1 MSKSLGNSPDPLGLI
16 EKYGA
21 DGVRV
26 GMLLSSPAGNDLMF
40 DESHCEQGRNF
51 FNKVWNAFR
60 LVKGWQVDDS
70 LTNPNEVAISWFKSR
85 FSQALTEIE
94 NNFTQFRLSEA
105 LMATYKLVW
114 DDFCA
119 WYLEMI
125 KPVYEHPIDRETYT
139 QTVKFFED
147 VLKILHPFMPFIT
160 EELWHDELFGE
171 RAEMDCCIVA
181 QLPEIGQLNTQ
192 LLTEIEVVKQAVT
205 DIRNTRNS
213 KQISP
218 KETLALFVKTNS
230 GINYKNYQPIISKL
244 GNIGEFDIVADKV
257 AGAVSFMV
265 SKDEFYIPL
274 TENIDPVAETERL
287 NKEKEYLLG
296 FLKSVEAKL
305 GNERFMNNAKPEIID
320 NELKK
325 KADAETKLKI
335 IHDNLASLAN

>member
-1 MSKSLGNSPDPLGLI
+1 
-16 EKYGA
+16 
-21 DGVRV
+21 
-26 GMLLSSPAGNDLMF
+26 
-40 DESHCEQGRNF
+40 
-51 FNKVWNAFR
+51 
-60 LVKGWQVDDS
+60 
-70 LTNPNEVAISWFKSR
+70 
-85 FSQALTEIE
+85 
-94 NNFTQFRLSEA
+94 
-105 LMATYKLVW
+105 MATYKLVW

-125 KPVYEHPIDRETYT
+125 KPAYEHPIDRETYECT
-139 QTVKFFED
+139 ISFFED

-171 RAEMDCCIVA
+171 RTEVDCCIVA
-181 QLPEIGQLNTQ
+181 QMPEIEQINTQ
-192 LLTEIEVVKQAVT
+192 LLEETEIVKQVIT

-218 KETLALFVKTNS
+218 KEALALSVKVNS
-230 GINYKNYQPIISKL
+230 GINYNQYKAIISKL
-244 GNIGEFDIVADKV
+244 GNISGFNIVDEKV
-257 AGAVSFMV
+257 SGAVSFMV

-274 TENIDPVAETERL
+274 TENIDPAAETKRL

-305 GNERFMNNAKPEIID
+305 NNERFMNNAKPEIIE